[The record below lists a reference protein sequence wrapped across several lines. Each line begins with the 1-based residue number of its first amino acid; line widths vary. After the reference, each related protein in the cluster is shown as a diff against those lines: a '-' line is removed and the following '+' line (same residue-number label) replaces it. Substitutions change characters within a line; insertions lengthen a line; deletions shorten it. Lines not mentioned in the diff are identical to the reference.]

1 MRRLAH
7 DAEEDLHAGWIC
19 RGEDKPRPAIREQRV
34 FRSLSHNDRRDRG
47 KEDGHADDRDVT
59 LMLWDLYGED
69 ELQRVRDSY
78 LRGSSGYILVMD
90 GTRRTTL
97 DTAFALQ
104 KVAANVVGAVPFI
117 SIINK
122 ADIRSEWEI
131 DERSIEQLRER
142 DWTVLFG
149 SAKLGQG
156 VEELFALLATR
167 MVNASLPPGVRS

>member
-1 MRRLAH
+1 MSVSVQQKKICMLGGFAVGKTSLVRRFVSN
-7 DAEEDLHAGWIC
+7 
-19 RGEDKPRPAIREQRV
+19 V
-34 FRSLSHNDRRDRG
+34 FSDHYHTTIG
-47 KEDGHADDRDVT
+47 MTVEKKTVTVDDRDVT